1 MQNRRIMKSTF
12 FIMLLLFFFYAFD
25 VYTACVCVCERAFES
40 RQRFFISL
48 HFFFSLSIFCI
59 IKNHDLLA
67 LSGLS
72 VSSLF
77 ILK

>member
-1 MQNRRIMKSTF
+1 
-12 FIMLLLFFFYAFD
+12 MLLLFFFYAFD
-25 VYTACVCVCERAFES
+25 VYTACVCVKGLLS
-40 RQRFFISL
+40 RVNDFSFLYIFFL
-48 HFFFSLSIFCI
+48 SLSIFCI